1 MFELIILLAGG
12 LLIYKGFV
20 DNDLLAGIV
29 GVSMAVIALLAWWAR
44 KRYDRSIRDAERQA
58 SKRRAELI
66 DKAYDKLHG
75 DSHE

>member
-1 MFELIILLAGG
+1 MSAANWLLIIVLLGICG
-12 LLIYKGFV
+12 QVGFI
-20 DNDLLAGIV
+20 L
-29 GVSMAVIALLAWWAR
+29 WAR
-44 KRYDRSIRDAERQA
+44 RRYDRSIGDAERQA